1 MSQTTKNPQP
11 EGKKQ
16 ISAILLAAGR
26 SRRMGAFKPLLPFGN
41 LTVVESCVDYLQRG
55 GIERIIVVVG
65 HRGKEVQHE
74 LRHRTVFFAVNDD
87 PSSPMAVSIARGVER
102 VPPTADAVLIA
113 LSDQPAVPADA
124 VSAVTTQWRKGS
136 KIIKPEFASQGGH
149 PVLIDLIYRSELLN
163 LPPEGGLKSFFS
175 SHFKDVCRLPI
186 NSRLIVRDIDTWD
199 DYLALHQDCFGF
211 VPRLE
216 PGQRPN
222 EKGPA
227 VI

>member
-1 MSQTTKNPQP
+1 MSQTTKSPQP
-11 EGKKQ
+11 EGKQQ
-16 ISAILLAAGR
+16 ICAILLAAGR

-41 LTVVESCVDYLQRG
+41 LTVIESCVDYLKRG

-65 HRGKEVQHE
+65 HRKKEVQQA
-74 LRHRTVFFAVNDD
+74 LQHREVFFALNDD

-102 VPPTADAVLIA
+102 VPPTADAILIA
-113 LSDQPAVPADA
+113 LGDQPAIPAAA
-124 VSAVTTQWRKGS
+124 VAAVITQWRKGS
-136 KIIKPEFASQGGH
+136 KIIKPEFAGRGGH

-163 LPPEGGLKSFFS
+163 LPSEDGLKSFFS
-175 SHFKDVCRLPI
+175 SHFRDVFRLPI
-186 NSRLIVRDIDTWD
+186 DSGLIARDIDTWD

-211 VPRLE
+211 APQLE
-216 PGQRPN
+216 PDQRPN